1 MFAIAYSNM
10 KVILIKDVENLG
22 KKYEIKEVKPGYAK
36 NYLFSNKLAEPATER
51 ALKWLEAQSEN
62 IKKEQEEDFK
72 KTQLKVSKVDG
83 SELIFP
89 MKIGD
94 KGQLFESI
102 SIQKIQDKIK
112 QEMDVDINKNQVK
125 LKDSIKEIGEF
136 LIKIS
141 FEHNL
146 EANVKVVVTEE

>member
-1 MFAIAYSNM
+1 M

-36 NYLFSNKLAEPATER
+36 NYLFPNKLAEPATER

-72 KTQLKVSKVDG
+72 KTQTKVSKVDG
-83 SELIFP
+83 SELVFP

-94 KGQLFESI
+94 KGQLFESV
-102 SIQKIQDKIK
+102 SVQKIQEKIK
-112 QEMDVDINKNQVK
+112 QEINVDINKNQVQ

-136 LIKIS
+136 PIKIS
-141 FEHNL
+141 FDHNL
-146 EANVKVVVTEE
+146 EANIKVVVTEE

>member
-1 MFAIAYSNM
+1 M

-36 NYLFSNKLAEPATER
+36 NYLFANKLAEPATER

-72 KTQLKVSKVDG
+72 KTQTKVSKIDG

-94 KGQLFESI
+94 KGQLFESV

-112 QEMDVDINKNQVK
+112 QEMDVDINKNQVQ
-125 LKDSIKEIGEF
+125 LKEPIKEIGEF

-141 FEHNL
+141 FDHNL
-146 EANVKVVVTEE
+146 EANVKVVITEE